1 MRGLITMSDD
11 FIFVLDTNVFSN
23 IFEASPD
30 YYNFIISCLSKVKDN
45 IYITDTINYELLTIK
60 NRPYKAPSFTQQ
72 KQSFLQQISDNS
84 VEEVRAIERLKKYHN
99 SLKDITVLEKL
110 TDQIRVNEKTIKD
123 IVETIE
129 LSQLIEP
136 ALSIVERNFVGEL
149 IDSIQQSC
157 RIGAPLSREI
167 QNKVSY
173 KVDKDAKSGKRV
185 PDYNKNG
192 ISKYN
197 DYYILKEMEI
207 LAKAISKNIVFVTW
221 DDKGNFQ
228 EESLKEDFIS
238 ETGYNLEIKYGNDF
252 YKEIA
257 NYYNISQENITELFL
272 SEDKFDFF
280 EEIKTSGMLESMIE
294 EYLDSDFESEED
306 YLEYLD
312 IDLYDIEI
320 DSFNESEVSYLVT
333 GIIDAETVFYE
344 YWGRDDD
351 TKMAIT
357 SPPNYKYYTG
367 EIKLFVTRQFT
378 VEDEIVITE
387 NVVSEI
393 LDTSS
398 LNVEIETW
406 PEYDI

>member
-23 IFEASPD
+23 IFEVSPD
-30 YYNFIISCLSKVKDN
+30 YYNFIISCLSEVRDN
-45 IYITDTINYELLTIK
+45 IYITDTIYYELLTIK
-60 NRPYKAPSFTQQ
+60 NRPYNAPSFTQH
-72 KQSFLQQISDNS
+72 KQRFLQQIKNNS
-84 VEEVRAIERLKKYHN
+84 GKEVRAIEKLKKYQN
-99 SLKDITVLEKL
+99 TLKDINVLDKL
-110 TDQIRVNEKTIKD
+110 TDQIRVNKKTIED

-157 RIGAPLSREI
+157 RIGDPLSREI
-167 QNKVSY
+167 QNKVSS
-173 KVDKDAKSGKRV
+173 KVDRDVKSGKSV

-192 ISKYN
+192 ISKYH

-207 LAKAISKNIVFVTW
+207 LAKEIGKNIVFVTQ
-221 DDKGNFQ
+221 DVKGNFQ
-228 EESLKEDFIS
+228 ERSLKEDFIS
-238 ETGYNLEIKYGNDF
+238 ETGYNLEIKDGNDF